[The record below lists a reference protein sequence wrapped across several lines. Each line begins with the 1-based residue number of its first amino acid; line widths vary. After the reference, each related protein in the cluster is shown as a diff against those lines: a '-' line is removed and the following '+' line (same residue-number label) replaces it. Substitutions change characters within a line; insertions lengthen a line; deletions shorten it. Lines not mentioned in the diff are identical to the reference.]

1 MTAES
6 SSRQYCPLGSG
17 CGAHSSR
24 SSQRELG
31 GRVMDKAVTNT
42 RNDHG
47 HLSQSTCPL
56 PGTGLDALEI
66 FSLSFATTPQGTC

>member
-1 MTAES
+1 
-6 SSRQYCPLGSG
+6 
-17 CGAHSSR
+17 
-24 SSQRELG
+24 
-31 GRVMDKAVTNT
+31 MDKAVTNT